1 MNTITLKSIDFHYS
15 ITGGSFSAID
25 PVRDAIENSNL
36 VVDGMDPD
44 QIIDAAWEVVNSTL
58 TGDELAAAIEYVSI
72 EIS

>member
-15 ITGGSFSAID
+15 ISGWSFYAID

-58 TGDELAAAIEYVSI
+58 TGDELAAAI
-72 EIS
+72 